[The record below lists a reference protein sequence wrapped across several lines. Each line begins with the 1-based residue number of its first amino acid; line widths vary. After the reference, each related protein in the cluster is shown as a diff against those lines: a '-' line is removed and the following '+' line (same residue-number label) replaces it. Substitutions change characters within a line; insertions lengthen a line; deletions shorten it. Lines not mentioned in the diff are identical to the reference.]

1 MPRPLTPGTSTQ
13 TPMQSPLGT
22 PVQASA
28 PLGQSSRPSPNQ
40 APQTQSQPGVQRPT
54 QVTPMSGALA
64 AFAPRGTSSAMFGAP
79 IGVATTASAFAPSSA
94 PMAGG
99 RGPGTDPNA
108 SDNGRVV
115 GNVGA
120 APASSTTVLGAQSG
134 EGVAVSGIQQ
144 DDGQAPP
151 PSQGYVSPFNSQ
163 NQPTTPGAQ
172 SANQGNANTQDP
184 NAWASDNMAI
194 RAELESMENRRFIQ
208 NMVAEKFRVDE
219 AGVTDGE
226 GNYRTWAQIAAGD
239 IPAEGDEDVQ
249 QAWANAM
256 SFGRTIRDKLNS
268 GLADK
273 QRQATLA
280 GIDEWMSQKTPT
292 MSEEEKNNIRN
303 QSAAAMRAQLSETQR
318 AMMQVGGFGS
328 AEAAAGN
335 MGQMFTS
342 GAITQQQ
349 QRAQQDMTFAMQDL
363 QARIADSERRMA
375 GLSMKLQLTMSD
387 EERTRTLRMMEDER
401 AAQASYSQRIAAYS
415 RELNRP
421 TAGEVIG
428 GTFLG
433 KAAGAAGDLAAAP
446 LKAAGSYVG
455 SALGGLPF

>member
-1 MPRPLTPGTSTQ
+1 
-13 TPMQSPLGT
+13 
-22 PVQASA
+22 
-28 PLGQSSRPSPNQ
+28 
-40 APQTQSQPGVQRPT
+40 
-54 QVTPMSGALA
+54 MSGALA

-79 IGVATTASAFAPSSA
+79 IGVATTAEAFAQTPTF
-94 PMAGG
+94 AGG

-144 DDGQAPP
+144 DSGQAPP
-151 PSQGYVSPFNSQ
+151 PSQGYVSPF
-163 NQPTTPGAQ
+163 TGQ
-172 SANQGNANTQDP
+172 SAQTPASETAPTAAPSAADTQDP
-184 NAWASDNMAI
+184 NAWASDKAFIESELMLNQENI
-194 RAELESMENRRFIQ
+194 RAVTSLGH
-208 NMVAEKFRVDE
+208 
-219 AGVTDGE
+219 AGFKYDGNGVRDSE

-239 IPAEGDEDVQ
+239 IPAEGDEDIQ

-256 SFGRTIRDKLNS
+256 SLSRTIRDKKNK

-292 MSEEEKNNIRN
+292 MSDEEKNNLRN
-303 QSAAAMRAQLSETQR
+303 QSTAAMRAQLSEAQR

-387 EERTRTLRMMEDER
+387 EDRARTIRMMEDER
-401 AAQASYSQRIAAYS
+401 AAQAAYSQRIAAYS

-428 GTFLG
+428 GTLLG